1 MIPDAVQM
9 WNIQNSSTL
18 YECLIL
24 CVSLKAH
31 ELMLQLL
38 AYSFEYD
45 PKAVD
50 SEEKNSEH
58 FSKFADES
66 GIPNVSEQK
75 FSILKQ
81 VVIGNISVVLLE
93 NGSVV
98 MLSCEEREG

>member
-1 MIPDAVQM
+1 MVLDAVQM

-24 CVSLKAH
+24 CVNLNAI
-31 ELMLQLL
+31 ELLLQLL

-58 FSKFADES
+58 FNKFADES
-66 GIPNVSEQK
+66 GIPKVSEHK

-81 VVIGNISVVLLE
+81 VDIDHKSVVLLE
-93 NGSVV
+93 NGSVF
-98 MLSCEEREG
+98 MLSHEKRED